1 MKKKTVA
8 AKKCQIA
15 WPSQVVVNFCLSKKK
30 NKREAKA
37 TKITKNT
44 AH

>member
-15 WPSQVVVNFCLSKKK
+15 WPNQVVVNFCLSKK